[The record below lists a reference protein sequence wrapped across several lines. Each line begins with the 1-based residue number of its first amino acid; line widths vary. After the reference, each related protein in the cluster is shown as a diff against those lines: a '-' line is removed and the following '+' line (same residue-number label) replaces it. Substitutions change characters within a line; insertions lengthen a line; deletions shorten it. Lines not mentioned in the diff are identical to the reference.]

1 MQIKTAVFADDGT
14 FPNSRLPLVL
24 YIDAVPEATAD
35 GLEGL
40 FSRNGWP
47 PAWRAS
53 VFPYQHYH
61 SRSHECLGVAQ
72 GRARLQ
78 FGGPAGQAFEVKAGD
93 VVVIPAG
100 VAHQRL
106 DASAD
111 FLVVGC
117 YPPGQQNGEPVG
129 TLQITLVP
137 GLLRLGMWRGLLESV
152 HVVATRRNQGLGA
165 RMVRWALEECRRL
178 GCGMVQLTSNKLR
191 LDAHRFYERLG
202 FEKSH
207 KGFKYY
213 L

>member
-1 MQIKTAVFADDGT
+1 M
-14 FPNSRLPLVL
+14 
-24 YIDAVPEATAD
+24 D
-35 GLEGL
+35 GLTLRDATKDDLPFIIGL
-40 FSRNGWP
+40 SVGNMVVPTEDLPDEPFH
-47 PAWRAS
+47 PA
-53 VFPYQHYH
+53 Y
-61 SRSHECLGVAQ
+61 VA
-72 GRARLQ
+72 
-78 FGGPAGQAFEVKAGD
+78 AFEA
-93 VVVIPAG
+93 I
-100 VAHQRL
+100 VADRNQRL
-106 DASAD
+106 IVAELD
-111 FLVVGC
+111 
-117 YPPGQQNGEPVG
+117 GEPVG

-207 KGFKYY
+207 EGFKYY